1 MKKHDLNHSYQY
13 HIYEIISYMSTKPR
27 IEAKNDFEKD
37 FFKLVN
43 NGVFGKSMKNVRKN
57 RDIKLVTT
65 NRKRNYLVSQT
76 NYYTTK
82 WFPGNLIAMEM
93 KKLKVKMNKLIQAY
107 QYQNLVKH

>member
-1 MKKHDLNHSYQY
+1 
-13 HIYEIISYMSTKPR
+13 MSTKPR
-27 IEAKNDFEKD
+27 IEAKNDFEID

-65 NRKRNYLVSQT
+65 NRKRNYLVSWT

-93 KKLKVKMNKLIQAY
+93 KKLKVKMNKLI
-107 QYQNLVKH
+107 

>member
-1 MKKHDLNHSYQY
+1 M
-13 HIYEIISYMSTKPR
+13 
-27 IEAKNDFEKD
+27 
-37 FFKLVN
+37 N

-65 NRKRNYLVSQT
+65 NRKRNYLVSWT

-93 KKLKVKMNKLIQAY
+93 KKTKSKNE
-107 QYQNLVKH
+107 

>member
-43 NGVFGKSMKNVRKN
+43 NGVFGKSMKNERKN
-57 RDIKLVTT
+57 RACNNK
-65 NRKRNYLVSQT
+65 Q
-76 NYYTTK
+76 
-82 WFPGNLIAMEM
+82 
-93 KKLKVKMNKLIQAY
+93 KKILFSFINKLLY
-107 QYQNLVKH
+107 NKVVSRKFNSNGNEKTKSKNE